1 MKHAETSK
9 RIVGWREA
17 IAIPALGVEE
27 IIAKV
32 DTGARTSAIHAFFVE
47 PFTGD
52 DGRAWVRFGLHP
64 IRKQQHPELVVEA
77 PVKDRRQ
84 VSDSGGH
91 TEERYVIETELHVG
105 DEVVL
110 AEVTLTDR
118 ESMAYRML
126 LGRTALRG
134 HFIVD
139 SDLSYACSEPKL
151 HPAD

>member
-1 MKHAETSK
+1 MTEPKTQK

-17 IAIPALGVEE
+17 ISIPDLGVEE
-27 IIAKV
+27 VIAKV

-47 PFTGD
+47 PFTGH
-52 DGRAWVRFGLHP
+52 DGKAWVRFGLHP
-64 IRKQQHPELVVEA
+64 IRKQQQPELIVEA
-77 PVKDRRQ
+77 PVKDRRA

-91 TEERYVIETELHVG
+91 VEDRYVIEAELHIGREKVI
-105 DEVVL
+105 

-139 SDLSYACSEPKL
+139 SDLSYACSTPHL
-151 HPAD
+151 HPID

>member
-1 MKHAETSK
+1 MADLKAK
-9 RIVGWREA
+9 KQIVGWREA
-17 IAIPALGVEE
+17 ISIPSLGVEE
-27 IIAKV
+27 VIAKV

-52 DGRAWVRFGLHP
+52 DGRDWVRFGLHP
-64 IRKQQHPELVVEA
+64 LRKKQAPELIVEA
-77 PVKDRRQ
+77 PIKDRRP

-91 TEERYVIETELHVG
+91 TEERYVIETELHIGAAKVI
-105 DEVVL
+105 

-134 HFIVD
+134 NFIVD
-139 SDLSYACSEPKL
+139 SDLSYACSSPHL
-151 HPAD
+151 HPLD